1 MDTGKKFLIAVD
13 DNEISMR
20 AVDYVGQIV
29 GSTEGF
35 TICLFNVYPEP
46 PPYYFQQG
54 HTLAEYIREKEAA
67 AEKIFARAREKLAG
81 FAIPA
86 ERITTICRQSA
97 AEPPSRTIIK
107 MQEEGGF
114 DTVVVGKRGVSKA
127 EEFLFGSI
135 SNAVVRE
142 SKGFTVWVVG

>member
-13 DNEISMR
+13 NNEISMR
-20 AVDYVGQIV
+20 AVDYVGRIV
-29 GSTEGF
+29 GNTEGLA
-35 TICLFNVYPEP
+35 ICLLHVYPEP

-54 HTLAEYIREKEAA
+54 HTLAEYVREKEAA
-67 AEKIFARAREKLAG
+67 AEKIFTQAKEKLAE
-81 FAIPA
+81 FAIPE

-97 AEPPSRTIIK
+97 AEPPSRTILK
-107 MQEEGGF
+107 MQAEGGF

-142 SKGFTVWVVG
+142 GKGFTVWVVG